1 MAGPDAL
8 AAKRVRHAL
17 RAASSKKRARA
28 HIERVYANRLQE
40 TVAQGG
46 TWKQAA
52 QKLAEAE
59 GKAVN
64 DYPSVMP
71 PSFMGLH
78 DAQSL
83 QHISEMYSFLTSRRK
98 LKKGSQA
105 CRRRATS
112 SRTPS
117 STLPP
122 KAKASLWQTWAA
134 NRASNS
140 FCLENGR
147 ILRDLAG
154 KVEPVTFLR
163 SDIAELQA
171 MLLQFSAK
179 IGDVLADVLV
189 ISQIGHVK
197 VRLHLIFEECRAAL
211 IGLDNPPALP
221 VTILHLRSDACP
233 LLTVGPAFKY
243 LRMP

>member
-112 SRTPS
+112 SRTRS

-140 FCLENGR
+140 FCLVAAK
-147 ILRDLAG
+147 L
-154 KVEPVTFLR
+154 FC
-163 SDIAELQA
+163 
-171 MLLQFSAK
+171 SAS
-179 IGDVLADVLV
+179 LCPTASL
-189 ISQIGHVK
+189 S
-197 VRLHLIFEECRAAL
+197 AAL
-211 IGLDNPPALP
+211 NFPIVFASDRNYGIAFFSDFSNSSLNLSAFFRKAAACFTKASCSSHPSIAKNENRSSLLWEAL
-221 VTILHLRSDACP
+221 
-233 LLTVGPAFKY
+233 
-243 LRMP
+243 